1 MKTLDKIVIVFL
13 CGVLSLAAHAQ
24 STHWSIN
31 AYDYQY
37 DMTVFFTLEN
47 NGVAVADLDS
57 YEVAA
62 FVGDECRG
70 VGGYVSSETAGGE
83 TVTYGYQ
90 RVHSNSSSGETVT
103 FKVYDKALAKE
114 YDVEAYSLTFQSQAV
129 VGMPSSPV
137 VFAIFDYYTILVTSS
152 DETKG
157 VVTGGATV
165 KHGEN
170 VTVTATA
177 NEGYHFVN
185 WTSGETVVSTDAAY
199 TFSASG
205 DVSLVANF
213 VPNQYTMTFVLDNG
227 QENIVKVQDFNSA
240 LTAPADPVKEGFTFT
255 GWSSEVPATV
265 PAQDMTFTA
274 QWERN
279 SYTLKFVVDGV
290 TVKEE
295 SVLFEATIT
304 APEDP
309 TMEGYTFTGWNPAVP
324 ETMPAHDV
332 TCTAQFQINQYTMTF
347 VLDNGQENI
356 VKVQDFNSV
365 LTAPAD
371 PVKEGFTFTGW
382 SPEVPATVPAKDM
395 TFTAQY
401 TVNTYYVIY
410 IVNGEEWARD
420 PVAYGAPIVLRE
432 YPVEAG
438 YTFSGWVSDA
448 TYETMPAH
456 DVVYTAEL
464 ATGLAGIPADVK
476 FVNVYH
482 LNGTLLYRH
491 IPTEQIKEQL
501 PKGVYIILGKKYVVK

>member
-1 MKTLDKIVIVFL
+1 MDTKKHIITMLL
-13 CGVLSLAAHAQ
+13 CVVLSMAAHAQ
-24 STHWSIN
+24 TSHWQCDT
-31 AYDYQY
+31 YEYEY
-37 DMTVFFTLEN
+37 DMTVYFAVEK
-47 NGVAVADLDS
+47 NGATVTDFDN

-114 YDVEAYSLTFQSQAV
+114 YEVEAYSLTFQSQGV

-137 VFAIFDYYTILVTSS
+137 VFAIFDYYTISVTSS

-185 WTSGETVVSTDAAY
+185 WTDGETVVSTDAAY
-199 TFSASG
+199 TFSANG

-213 VPNQYTMTFVLDNG
+213 APNQYTMTFVLDNG
-227 QENIVKVQDFNSA
+227 EENIVKVQDFNST

-255 GWSSEVPATV
+255 
-265 PAQDMTFTA
+265 
-274 QWERN
+274 
-279 SYTLKFVVDGV
+279 
-290 TVKEE
+290 
-295 SVLFEATIT
+295 
-304 APEDP
+304 
-309 TMEGYTFTGWNPAVP
+309 
-324 ETMPAHDV
+324 
-332 TCTAQFQINQYTMTF
+332 C
-347 VLDNGQENI
+347 
-356 VKVQDFNSV
+356 
-365 LTAPAD
+365 
-371 PVKEGFTFTGW
+371 W
-382 SPEVPATVPAKDM
+382 SPEVPATVPAQNM
-395 TFTAQY
+395 TFTAQWER
-401 TVNTYYVIY
+401 NTYYVIY
-410 IVNGEEWARD
+410 MVNGEEWARD

-438 YTFSGWVSDA
+438 YMFSGWVSDA

-456 DVVYTAEL
+456 DVTYTAEL
-464 ATGLAGIPADVK
+464 TTGIAGIPADVK
-476 FVNVYH
+476 SVSVYH
-482 LNGTLLYRH
+482 LNGTLLYH
-491 IPTEQIKEQL
+491 HMPIQQIKAHL